1 MNSIDIDV
9 GGTFTDLVLHFREK
23 VLVKKVPTTPYDL
36 SVCFSKVIE
45 EGAVALGMKMDEL
58 LPAIDMIRYS
68 TTIAMNR
75 LIEKRGPR
83 LGLITTEGHED
94 VVLMGRGAQWID
106 GTRVA
111 ERRNLAVQNKPEP
124 LIPRHMIVGVKE
136 RIDSRGRVIRPLNEN
151 DVREKVRALVARGA
165 RGFVVSLLW
174 GFLNP
179 VHEHRVKEIIRDE
192 YKEFHIGYLP
202 VVLAGQVVGKLGE
215 YERTMAAILD
225 AYLHRSMQI
234 ELSAMWDKL
243 RERGYRK
250 PLLMIQSSGGI
261 TEVFRTTASRT
272 FNSGPVSGLMGA
284 HHVARSLG
292 YHNVVMT
299 DMGGTS
305 FDVGLVV
312 KDSVR
317 SYDFRPIIDRW
328 MVGIT
333 MIKTLSV
340 GAGGGSIASINR
352 LLHNQLQVGPRSAGS
367 LPGPACFNLGGTDP
381 TVTDADVVLGYINPE
396 FYFGGRMKLVKN
408 RAMQAIRDKVA
419 KPLGISV
426 EEGAQVIR
434 KIVNGNMASAIMKEV
449 HLRGYSPEE
458 FILFVAG
465 GAGPTHVEGFKG
477 DIPKAVTFPFS
488 PVFCAFGS
496 STMDIMH
503 VYEVSRKLTLLE
515 PGSQR
520 LANEY
525 DVFNRT
531 VESLIAQAKRDLTG
545 DGLDSRKA
553 SFVLELDMLYGGQ
566 FHVKRALSPRLAL
579 HTPEDVLAI
588 CEAFE
593 KEFSEAFSPF
603 VVNPQGGVFIES
615 FILKAI
621 VPTEKVHLPEIPLEG
636 HDPKAARK
644 SERPVFWPEANDFQ
658 PTHIFTYEALRP
670 GNVVEGP
677 AILEGEYTT
686 IVVPASMNFTVDQH
700 GLGIMEEPAGSKEK
714 HAYSNHRREARMAQA
729 GARNPA

>member
-9 GGTFTDLVLHFREK
+9 GGTFTDLVLNFDGK
-23 VLVKKVPTTPYDL
+23 TLIKKVPTTPYDL

-45 EGAVALGMKMDEL
+45 EGAAGLRLKMEEI
-58 LPAIDMIRYS
+58 LPKIDMIRYS

-75 LIEKRGPR
+75 LIERKGPR

-94 VVLMGRGAQWID
+94 VVLIGRGAQWID

-111 ERRNLAVQNKPEP
+111 ERRNLAVQKKPDP
-124 LIPRHMIVGVKE
+124 LIPRDMIVGAKE
-136 RIDSRGRVIRPLNEN
+136 RVDSRGQVIRALNE
-151 DVREKVRALVARGA
+151 DDLRVKVRYLVNRGA

-179 VHEHRVKEIIRDE
+179 VHEKRVKEIIRDE

-215 YERTMAAILD
+215 YERTLAAILD
-225 AYLHRSMQI
+225 AYLQRSMQI

-243 RERGYRK
+243 RERGYKK

-261 TEVFRTTASRT
+261 SEVFRTTASRT

-284 HHVARSLG
+284 HHVAQTLG
-292 YHNVVMT
+292 YHNVIMT

-333 MIKTLSV
+333 MIKTLSI
-340 GAGGGSIASINR
+340 GAGGGSIAWLNK
-352 LLHNQLQVGPRSAGS
+352 LLQNQLQVGPKSAGS
-367 LPGPACFNLGGTDP
+367 LPGPACFNRGGKEP
-381 TVTDADVVLGYINPE
+381 TVTDADVVLGYINPDY
-396 FYFGGRMKLVKN
+396 YFGGRMQLNKN
-408 RAMQAIRDKVA
+408 AAVQAIREKIA
-419 KPLGISV
+419 KPLGMEV
-426 EEGAQVIR
+426 EQAAEVIR

-449 HLRGYSPEE
+449 HLRGYSPED
-458 FILFVAG
+458 FVLFVGG
-465 GAGPTHVEGFKG
+465 GAGATHVEGYRG
-477 DIPKAVTFPFS
+477 DVRKAVVFHFS

-503 VYEVSRKLTLLE
+503 VYEASKKITLLE
-515 PGSQR
+515 PGTQKPTEDF
-520 LANEY
+520 AP
-525 DVFNRT
+525 FNLT
-531 VESLIAQAKRDLTG
+531 VEELVERAKQDLG
-545 DGLDSRKA
+545 AGGLDCQKA

-566 FHVKRALSPRLAL
+566 FHVKRTLSPLLAL
-579 HTPEDVLAI
+579 GTVANVQTV
-588 CEAFE
+588 CAAFE

-603 VVNPQGGVFIES
+603 VVNPEGGVFIES

-621 VPTEKVHLPEIPLEG
+621 VPTKKVELPCMKLHG
-636 HDPKAARK
+636 SDPKAARK
-644 SERPVFWPEANDFQ
+644 GQRQVYWPEAK
-658 PTHIFTYEALRP
+658 TCEMTATYNYDRLWP

-677 AILEGEYTT
+677 AVVEGEYTT
-686 IVVPASMNFTVDQH
+686 LVVPRSMRFSIDER
-700 GLGIMEEPAGSKEK
+700 GLGVLEG
-714 HAYSNHRREARMAQA
+714 
-729 GARNPA
+729 

>member
-9 GGTFTDLVLHFREK
+9 GGTFTDLVLTYSGK
-23 VLVKKVPTTPYDL
+23 TLIKKVPTTPYDL

-45 EGAVALGMKMDEL
+45 EGAGALGLKMEDL
-58 LPAIDMIRYS
+58 LPSIDMIRYS

-75 LIEKRGPR
+75 LIERKGPR
-83 LGLITTEGHED
+83 LGLLTTEGHED
-94 VVLMGRGAQWID
+94 VVLIGRGAQWID

-111 ERRNLAVQNKPEP
+111 ERRNLAIQKKPDP
-124 LIPRHMIVGVKE
+124 LIPRDMIVGVKE
-136 RIDSRGRVIRPLNEN
+136 RIDSRGNIIRILDEN
-151 DVREKVRALVARGA
+151 DLRSKVRYLVNRGA

-179 VHEHRVKEIIRDE
+179 LHEKRVKEIIRDE

-225 AYLHRSMQI
+225 AYLQRSMQI

-243 RERGYRK
+243 RERGYKK

-261 TEVFRTTASRT
+261 AEVFRTTASRT

-284 HHVARSLG
+284 HHVAKSLG
-292 YHNVVMT
+292 YHNVIMT

-333 MIKTLSV
+333 MIKTLSI
-340 GAGGGSIASINR
+340 GAGGGSIAWLNK
-352 LLHNQLQVGPRSAGS
+352 LLQNQLQVGPKSAGS
-367 LPGPACFNLGGTDP
+367 MPGPVCFNRGGKEP
-381 TVTDADVVLGYINPE
+381 TVTDADVVLGYINPDY
-396 FYFGGRMKLVKN
+396 YFGGRMRLNKN
-408 RAMQAIRDKVA
+408 AAIQAIRDKIA
-419 KPLGISV
+419 KPLGIEV
-426 EEGAQVIR
+426 EQAAEVIR
-434 KIVNGNMASAIMKEV
+434 KIVNGNMASAIVKEV
-449 HLRGYSPEE
+449 HLRGYSPED
-458 FILFVAG
+458 FVLFVGG
-465 GAGPTHVEGFKG
+465 GAGATHVEGYKA
-477 DIPKAVTFPFS
+477 DVRKAVVFNFS

-503 VYEVSRKLTLLE
+503 VYEASKKITLLE
-515 PGSQR
+515 PGTQKPSE
-520 LANEY
+520 EY
-525 DVFNRT
+525 APFNRT
-531 VESLIAQAKRDLTG
+531 VESLVEQAKRDLVA
-545 DGLDSRKA
+545 DGLNTQDA

-566 FHVKRALSPRLAL
+566 FHVKRTLSPLLAL
-579 HTPEDVLAI
+579 QSVQDVHALCA
-588 CEAFE
+588 AFE

-603 VVNPQGGVFIES
+603 VVNPEGGVFIES

-621 VPTEKVHLPEIPLEG
+621 VPTKKIELPRMTLEG
-636 HDPKAARK
+636 SDPSGARK
-644 SERPVFWPEANDFQ
+644 GERPVFWSEAKSYKTTPIYAYDS
-658 PTHIFTYEALRP
+658 LRP
-670 GNVVEGP
+670 GNVIQGP
-677 AILEGEYTT
+677 AVVEGEYTT
-686 IVVPASMNFTVDQH
+686 LVVPSAMTFSIDER
-700 GLGIMEEPAGSKEK
+700 GLGILEG
-714 HAYSNHRREARMAQA
+714 
-729 GARNPA
+729 